1 MEVTESGISTEVK
14 AEQSENIL
22 SLMLVKPLG
31 KVTCFSLL
39 QDANIPFPTV
49 ATESGSASSVK
60 ALHWLN
66 ADSPIS
72 VRFSE
77 RVMLVNSLQPEK
89 ANVPIVFTPF
99 PMSTLL
105 K

>member
-39 QDANIPFPTV
+39 QDANTPFPIVT
-49 ATESGSASSVK
+49 TESGSASSVK

-89 ANVPIVFTPF
+89 PNVPIVFTPF